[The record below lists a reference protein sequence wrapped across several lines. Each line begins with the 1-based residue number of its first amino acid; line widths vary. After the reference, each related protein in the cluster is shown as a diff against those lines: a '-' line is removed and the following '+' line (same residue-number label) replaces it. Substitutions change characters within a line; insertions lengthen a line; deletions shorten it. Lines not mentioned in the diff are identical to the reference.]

1 MTCLLGYGSE
11 LWETFSLQL
20 NPRCKDGR
28 SFFHIDSDDNHYVY
42 GRDIEQRAIIDP
54 MVAND
59 AMPGMGSGAMRTHVD
74 QSTRHTAANAWWL

>member
-1 MTCLLGYGSE
+1 MQRL
-11 LWETFSLQL
+11 
-20 NPRCKDGR
+20 
-28 SFFHIDSDDNHYVY
+28 Y